1 MNTKDE
7 TLIMDN
13 VVCYS
18 TMAGE
23 LPVMVREGIPKTMVA
38 WTDYVTLQR
47 KYEKVL
53 ERLNW
58 KESIGP
64 ENPVYIVK

>member
-7 TLIMDN
+7 TLVMDN

-18 TMAGE
+18 TMSGE
-23 LPVMVREGIPKTMVA
+23 LPAMVREGIPKTMVS

-47 KYEKVL
+47 KYEALVAEMREDK
-53 ERLNW
+53 
-58 KESIGP
+58 
-64 ENPVYIVK
+64 

>member
-7 TLIMDN
+7 CIVMDD

-18 TMAGE
+18 TMSGE
-23 LPVMVREGIPKTMVA
+23 LPRFVKEGTPKSFVA

-47 KYEKVL
+47 KYEALFAELKTIKDK
-53 ERLNW
+53 N
-58 KESIGP
+58 
-64 ENPVYIVK
+64 

>member
-7 TLIMDN
+7 TLVMDN

-18 TMAGE
+18 TMSGE
-23 LPVMVREGIPKTMVA
+23 LPTMVREGIPKTMVA

-47 KYEKVL
+47 KYEALFAEMK
-53 ERLNW
+53 ER
-58 KESIGP
+58 K
-64 ENPVYIVK
+64 